1 MSRTV
6 SAYHLTAE
14 SRAVLAAEGQRIRAR
29 LAERR
34 AQRASDEGRADL
46 IPPLPTPEATES
58 DWGAFDDATRG
69 GAGE

>member
-6 SAYHLTAE
+6 SPYHLTPA
-14 SRAVLAAEGQRIRAR
+14 SRAVLAAEGQKIRAR

-34 AQRASDEGRADL
+34 AERASEEGRADR
-46 IPPLPTPEATES
+46 IPPLPTAEASES

-69 GAGE
+69 GR